1 MKNYTYRHAEE
12 LDLSEIQTLINLC
25 DVDDFGTDEF
35 AIDVKE
41 TWENIPY
48 SNTYVVINHL
58 AKIVGYG
65 FIEEMGKGRLDSYGF
80 VLPSEKG
87 QGIGSLLIHL
97 LEQCAK
103 ALIDDYEKQNIEYE
117 FNNVVPFSS
126 FPAKNLVKSRGYSFK
141 RIYSIMSIQLEDAPT
156 PPSVPEGITIQIC
169 TTPEQEREIYEVYC
183 EAFADSN
190 SFYPRPFEQWLK
202 DKKGN
207 GFDQSL
213 WYIASVNNEI
223 ASFIIGEKQ
232 DNKIWV
238 NLLGTKRNARRQGLG
253 TLLLKKLF
261 MEAYEK
267 GYRRVSLSVDDYSST
282 NANHV
287 YQNVGMS
294 PVFQIGMYEKKL

>member
-1 MKNYTYRHAEE
+1 MTNYTYRNATEQ
-12 LDLSEIQTLINLC
+12 DLSEIQEIIRSC

-41 TWENIPY
+41 TWDNVPF
-48 SNTYVVINHL
+48 SNTYVVVNDQ

-65 FIEEMGKGRLDSYGF
+65 FVEEMGVGRLDAYGF
-80 VLPSEKG
+80 VLPNYKG
-87 QGIGSLLIHL
+87 QGIGGLLIAL
-97 LEQCAK
+97 LEKCAK
-103 ALIDDYEKQNIEYE
+103 SLIDNYKDKNIEYE

-126 FPAKNLVKSRGYSFK
+126 VLAKNLVLSRGYSFK
-141 RIYSIMSIQLEDAPT
+141 RVYSIMTIDLEEAPT
-156 PPSVPEGITIQIC
+156 PPSVPDTIMIKTC
-169 TTPEQEREIYEVYC
+169 TSPEQEREIYEVYC

-190 SFYPRPFEQWLK
+190 SFYPKPFEQWLK

-213 WYIASVNNEI
+213 WYIAYQNNEI
-223 ASFIIGEKQ
+223 ASFIIGEQQ

-253 TLLLKKLF
+253 TILLKKLF
-261 MEAYEK
+261 RDAYEK
-267 GYRRVSLSVDDYSST
+267 GYHTVSLSVDDYSST

-287 YQNVGMS
+287 YKNVGMT
-294 PVFQIGMYEKKL
+294 PAFQIGMYEKKL